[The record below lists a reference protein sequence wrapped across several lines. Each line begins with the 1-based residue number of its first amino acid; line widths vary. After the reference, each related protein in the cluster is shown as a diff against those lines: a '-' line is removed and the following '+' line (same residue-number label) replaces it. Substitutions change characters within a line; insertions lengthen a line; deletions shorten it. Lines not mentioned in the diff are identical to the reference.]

1 MERAKICYKRKQKKH
16 NANWPKT
23 PFRILIT
30 GYSGS
35 GITNALITLINHEP
49 DVDKI
54 HIYAKDPYQGKY
66 QFLIKKREVVEAII

>member
-16 NANWPKT
+16 NANRPKT

-54 HIYAKDPYQGKY
+54 YIYAKDPYQGKY